1 MLEIVYIS
9 FYGFTLYKQS
19 FYIAANNIQLKH
31 ERQSILNEFFIYF
44 ISFILQS

>member
-31 ERQSILNEFFIYF
+31 ERKSLDSQL
-44 ISFILQS
+44 